1 MVSLLGGNFRAN
13 CLVYTLSDNDI
24 SIAVVAFSS
33 VLITIGFGSA
43 YILQNQKRRLGWIIS
58 LVNSFVLMSVGIGYV
73 LVKVPIFN
81 NFFWFGDNGRIV
93 FHSLDN
99 VSVLVCIWFTL
110 ANIFDL
116 VFGILFYA
124 EHLDPLTAYV
134 HHTVYIWTLVTA
146 VTGNGG
152 FAHFE
157 PFAAGPVYM
166 FVEEIPTF
174 LLALG
179 AVFPVCRTDVGF
191 GVTFFWLRLVY
202 HAYMLLYSLQLRVD
216 AVIPIMYTLTLAL
229 HAFWFYTWMRKYG
242 RRLLA
247 GWMGAE
253 GSVAKGKGHED

>member
-1 MVSLLGGNFRAN
+1 
-13 CLVYTLSDNDI
+13 VYTLSDSDI
-24 SIAVVAFSS
+24 TTAVVVFST
-33 VLITIGFGSA
+33 VLIAIGLGSA
-43 YILQNQKRRLGWIIS
+43 YLLNNQKRRLGWIIS
-58 LVNSFVLMSVGIGYV
+58 LTNSFVLMTAGIGYV
-73 LVKVPIFN
+73 AVKVPTFD
-81 NFFWFGDNGRIV
+81 NFFCFGDNGRIV

-124 EHLDPLTAYV
+124 KHLDPLTAYV
-134 HHTVYIWTLVTA
+134 HHTVYIWILVAA

-179 AVFPVCRTDVGF
+179 AVFPACRTDVGF
-191 GVTFFWLRLVY
+191 GVSFFWLRLVY
-202 HAYMLLYSLQLRVD
+202 HAYMLLYSLRLRVD
-216 AVIPIMYTLTLAL
+216 AVIPVMYALTLAL
-229 HAFWFYTWMRKYG
+229 HAFWFHTWMRKYG
-242 RRLLA
+242 WRLLA
-247 GWMGAE
+247 GWVGGEGAVVKVRPH
-253 GSVAKGKGHED
+253 SD